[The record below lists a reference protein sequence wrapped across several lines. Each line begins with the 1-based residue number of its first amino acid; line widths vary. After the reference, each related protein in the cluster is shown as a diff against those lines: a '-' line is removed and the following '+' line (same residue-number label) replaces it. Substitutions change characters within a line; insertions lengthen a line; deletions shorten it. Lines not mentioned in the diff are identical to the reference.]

1 MRHFPVLAFLFAL
14 LTVCYGGEFKLGVD
28 VLEEKGFAP
37 LADKKVGLVA
47 NPTSVN
53 SSLVSTV
60 DVLKKTDRCK
70 LVAIFGPEHGVYGD
84 EYAGV
89 KVGDRTDKRTGL
101 PIYSLY
107 GKTRKP
113 TPEMLKGLDALVFD
127 LQDIGSRS
135 YTYISSMKSCLE
147 ACAEAGIEFVV
158 LDRPN
163 PLGGER
169 IEGPAGVEKP
179 FESFISALNVPYLHG
194 MTMGELA
201 QLVKDDVAPH
211 YTKLTVIPMEGW
223 KRTDT
228 WAKTGLRWVPTSPH
242 IPQAST
248 CAFYAATGIL
258 GELGQVSIGVGYPQ
272 PFELVG
278 APWIHGHDLTR
289 ALNDFWSSAAG
300 YYRGA
305 VKGEAINMEST
316 YPRGIHFKEVHY
328 KPFYALFKDQSCEG
342 VQIYLDDDAESLTEI
357 QFRILAALDA
367 PKLFKQASGEGISMF
382 DKSCGSDEPRK
393 WLAEGRDLRTL
404 FEKWRTACQTFR
416 EKRARYL
423 LYGVEKKADR

>member
-1 MRHFPVLAFLFAL
+1 MGCSIVQAAE
-14 LTVCYGGEFKLGVD
+14 VKLGVD
-28 VLEEKGFAP
+28 VLEEQGFAP

-53 SSLVSTV
+53 SRLASTV
-60 DVLKKTDRCK
+60 DVLKGTDRCK

-89 KVGDRTDKRTGL
+89 KVENRTDRKTGL
-101 PIYSLY
+101 PVFSLY

-135 YTYISSMKSCLE
+135 YTYISSMKVCLE

-179 FESFISALNVPYLHG
+179 FESFISALNVPYVHG

-201 QLVKDDVAPH
+201 KWVRDEVAPH
-211 YTKLTVIPMEGW
+211 YGKLTVVPMEGW
-223 KRTDT
+223 ERKDT

-242 IPQAST
+242 IPAAPS

-258 GELGQVSIGVGYPQ
+258 GELGQVSIGVGYPL

-278 APWIHGHDLTR
+278 APWIRGPELTT
-289 ALNDFWSSAAG
+289 ALNDFWLGAASYYDAGSKAPDIKSS
-300 YYRGA
+300 R
-305 VKGEAINMEST
+305 
-316 YPRGIHFKEVHY
+316 PRGIHFRTARF
-328 KPFYALFKDQSCEG
+328 KPFYAIFKDQPCEG
-342 VQIYLDDDAESLTEI
+342 VRIYLGDEAESLVEI
-357 QFRILAALDA
+357 QFRILAALN
-367 PKLFKQASGEGISMF
+367 PGKLFKQATAEQIAMF
-382 DKSCGSDEPRK
+382 DKACGSDEPRK
-393 WLAEGRDLRTL
+393 WLTDGRDLSQL
-404 FEKWRTACQTFR
+404 FEKWRSGCEKFR
-416 EKRARYL
+416 EKRAKYL
-423 LYGVEKKADR
+423 LYEK